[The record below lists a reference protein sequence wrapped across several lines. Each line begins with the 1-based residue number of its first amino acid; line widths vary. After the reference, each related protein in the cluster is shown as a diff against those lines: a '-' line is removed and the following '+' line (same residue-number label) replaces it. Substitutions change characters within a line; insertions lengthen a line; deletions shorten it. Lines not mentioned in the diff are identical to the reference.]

1 MIKNAHYS
9 LAILTYEAL
18 FVL

>member
-9 LAILTYEAL
+9 LAILTYQAL